1 MEQNGIEDSMKQLF
15 GIVTAD
21 IKAALRNDE
30 IETLT
35 LNDLTVL
42 YRETDITDYRLL
54 DQAGLFQ
61 CIAEHQEVIE
71 RVAQEMALLPIQF
84 GALLEDEQQIA
95 SLLRQHSDR
104 FHALFDE
111 MGQLVQMEL
120 AVLWDAAEVSAEI
133 TSELGLSVGANTAED
148 LQEQGDFLSGGE
160 NLYNQ
165 LRLGQQQKSLAQKV
179 QQQMDDVAK
188 SVIRNTQNEDE
199 QTAVRMW
206 VLIGRG
212 EQEKFAQAAEALQ
225 QELGSHYNVYW
236 QGPQRPH
243 HFIRITVKTLK
254 PLLID
259 HARELLGVGLISSLA
274 EIKDAYYNHPHH
286 IKPDR
291 NSDLDSIVKMTE
303 LAQSYKL
310 LKELGESQEGDVC
323 YLDEEAVQQTV
334 VVAIKRM

>member
-1 MEQNGIEDSMKQLF
+1 MKQLF
-15 GIVTAD
+15 GIVTAE
-21 IKAALRNDE
+21 IPAALRNDK

-42 YRETDITDYRLL
+42 YRETDISDYRLL
-54 DQAGLFQ
+54 DQAGLFH
-61 CIAEHQEVIE
+61 CIAEHQEIVE

-84 GALLEDEQQIA
+84 GALLEDEQQIM

-111 MGQLVQMEL
+111 MAQVVQMEL
-120 AVLWDAAEVSAEI
+120 SVLWDAAEVNAEI
-133 TSELGLSVGANTAED
+133 TNELGLTAGSSTAED
-148 LQEQGDFLSGGE
+148 APEEGGLLSGGE
-160 NLYNQ
+160 DLYNQ
-165 LRLGQQQKSLAQKV
+165 LRLGQRQKRVEQMV
-179 QQQMDDVAK
+179 QQQMDEVAQ
-188 SVIRNTQNEDE
+188 SIIRSTQDEDA

-212 EQEKFAQAAEALQ
+212 AQAQFTQAAESLQ
-225 QELGSHYNVYW
+225 QELGSHYNVCW

-254 PLLID
+254 PLLIE
-259 HARELLGVGLISSLA
+259 HARELLGVGLTSNLT
-274 EIKDAYYNHPHH
+274 EIKEAYYNHPHH

-310 LKELGESQEGDVC
+310 LKELGESQEGEIC
-323 YLDEEAVQQTV
+323 YLDENAVKQTV
-334 VVAIKRM
+334 VVGIKRM